1 VNNQEKKII
10 FFPNLNGLRF
20 IAALIVLISHVE
32 LIKSAMGLN
41 NKYKLMEHLNLGGFG
56 VYFFFV
62 LSGFLITYLLLKEKY
77 ENKTISIKDF
87 YVRRILRIWPLYY
100 LIVIAGFF
108 ILPHIDVIKLNFYS
122 DHFLKLFNEN
132 LILYLLILP
141 NLAFSIFSAVPHIGQ
156 SWSIGVEE
164 QFYLFWPLIIKKFKP
179 TVKFILIVLF
189 SILLLKILFF
199 IIATNYSNYN
209 LIVIFKKFI
218 AMSKFESMIIGAFG
232 ALILFE
238 KKEKLLLIFLNKKL
252 FYFSVLCFIPLNY
265 FLFYNV
271 LQNGIH
277 VIISFMFL
285 VIILNLVYNP
295 KYKTLLENKILNY
308 LGSISY
314 GIYMY
319 HLMVIPFAIA
329 VFKPINE
336 NSLLFNLLV
345 YFFSIVISILIS
357 GLSFKFYESHFLRIK
372 KKYEK

>member
-1 VNNQEKKII
+1 MNNQEKKII

-20 IAALIVLISHVE
+20 ISALIVLISHVE

-41 NKYKLMEHLNLGGFG
+41 NKYKLMEQLNLGGFG

-62 LSGFLITYLLLKEKY
+62 LSGFLITYLLLNEKY

-179 TVKFILIVLF
+179 TINLILLILF
-189 SILLLKILFF
+189 SIISLKLLFF
-199 IIATNYSNYN
+199 FISNNYSNFN
-209 LIVIFKKFI
+209 GIIIFKKFI

-232 ALILFE
+232 AIILFE
-238 KKEKLLLIFLNKKL
+238 KKEKLLSIFLNKNL
-252 FYFSVLCFIPLNY
+252 FYFSVLSFFPLNY
-265 FLFYNV
+265 FIFYNV

-277 VIISFMFL
+277 IIISFMFL
-285 VIILNLVYNP
+285 VIILNLVHKP

-319 HLMVIPFAIA
+319 HLMVIPFVIA
-329 VFKPINE
+329 VFKPLDE

-345 YFFSIVISILIS
+345 YFFSIVITILIS

>member
-1 VNNQEKKII
+1 MNNQEKKII

-20 IAALIVLISHVE
+20 IAALVVLISHVE

-62 LSGFLITYLLLKEKY
+62 LSGFLITYLLLKEKQ
-77 ENKTISIKDF
+77 ENNTISIKDF

-100 LIVIAGFF
+100 IIVILGFF
-108 ILPHIDVIKLNFYS
+108 ILPQIYFIKLNFYS

-164 QFYLFWPLIIKKFKP
+164 QFYLFWPLIIKKVKP
-179 TVKFILIVLF
+179 TVKFILNVLF
-189 SILLLKILFF
+189 SIVLLKLLFF
-199 IIATNYSNYN
+199 IIVSNYSNYN
-209 LIVIFKKFI
+209 FFLILKKFI

-232 ALILFE
+232 AIVLFE
-238 KKEKLLLIFLNKKL
+238 KKEKLLSIFLNKKL
-252 FYFSVLCFIPLNY
+252 FYFSVLFFIPLNY

-319 HLMVIPFAIA
+319 HLMVIPFVIA
-329 VFKPINE
+329 VFKSLNN
-336 NSLLFNLLV
+336 NSILFNFLV
-345 YFFSIVISILIS
+345 YIFSIIISILIS
-357 GLSFKFYESHFLRIK
+357 GLSYKYYESYFLRIK